1 MASLFTTA
9 GLALMAQRRQTED
22 PVVIDRVQIG
32 SLTPAQRYE
41 ATVGQAALVDSS
53 LLSRSWAAGSPGRRC
68 RRRCSTM
75 LR

>member
-32 SLTPAQRYE
+32 SLTPAQRYD
-41 ATVGQAALVDSS
+41 ATVGQAALVDPISAHGHGQRA
-53 LLSRSWAAGSPGRRC
+53 LMVAGAGAGAVRY
-68 RRRCSTM
+68 
-75 LR
+75 